1 MEKIMHKK
9 ISRLFLAAIVM
20 TLAMAGSALA
30 QTNYGLGNNSPVP
43 VTITV
48 NVTCPGPPVST
59 WSTTATL
66 APGATALLSIP
77 GYPCSLTNVVVN
89 GNTYPV
95 GYNGAAPAPL
105 TGVRVTIARTLV
117 W

>member
-1 MEKIMHKK
+1 MHKR
-9 ISRLFLAAIVM
+9 ISGFFLAAIVM

-89 GNTYPV
+89 GTTYPV